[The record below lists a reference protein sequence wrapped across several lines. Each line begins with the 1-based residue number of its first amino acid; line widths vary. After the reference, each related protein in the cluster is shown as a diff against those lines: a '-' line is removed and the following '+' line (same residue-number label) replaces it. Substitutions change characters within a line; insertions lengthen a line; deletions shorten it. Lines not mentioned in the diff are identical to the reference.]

1 MPSSPPPPQ
10 QPQSLPPASPAP
22 GVLQA
27 HQGGWA
33 GVSSC
38 YDAAIGMQ
46 GCSHHTRFH
55 CGAIW
60 GGGGAACLPVLPPC
74 PITTVFIS
82 VVIWGH
88 FFPIAVQFKAECEM
102 LLARGVL

>member
-1 MPSSPPPPQ
+1 MLRCCHWDAGMLSPHPFP
-10 QPQSLPPASPAP
+10 LW
-22 GVLQA
+22 G
-27 HQGGWA
+27 H
-33 GVSSC
+33 
-38 YDAAIGMQ
+38 
-46 GCSHHTRFH
+46 R
-55 CGAIW
+55 